1 MSFMKI
7 IYIFVPSINIKSSIM
22 FSKTCEYGIRAT
34 IFIAEE
40 SRNGRKTGI
49 KAIARQIDS
58 PEAFTGKIL
67 QTLVKHKI
75 IASSKGP
82 SGGFYIP
89 EESLSQMK
97 LVEIVSAIDGDGVY
111 THCALG
117 LNGCVRDEP
126 CPLHNEFKHVRDEME
141 SMLRS
146 IFINDMTI
154 DYQSSQTFL
163 KR

>member
-1 MSFMKI
+1 
-7 IYIFVPSINIKSSIM
+7 M

-34 IFIAEE
+34 IYIADE
-40 SRNGRKTGI
+40 SKNGKKTGI

-58 PEAFTGKIL
+58 PEAFTAKIL

-117 LNGCVRDEP
+117 LNGCVRDTP
-126 CPLHNEFKHVRDEME
+126 CPLHDEFQHIRDDME
-141 SMLRS
+141 NMLRS
-146 IFINDMTI
+146 IFITDI
-154 DYQSSQTFL
+154 AHDLHASQNAL
-163 KR
+163 